1 MTVPKLPE
9 LLEDHNHVILG
20 DALYFEDMD
29 HNFYHRCPGLSSSTI
44 RRFMQSQ
51 IHALEE
57 TVQDSP
63 ALRFG
68 TAAHSLIVEGEDAFN
83 KDVACLVGSPYTN
96 QNKDLKRE
104 YEARG
109 LTVINNTDREAIFEM
124 NEALLPEGKKL
135 LKPDVTEYP
144 SVFNSPYERA
154 IFWWEK
160 DVLLKVKSDV
170 LRHPIQTPYA
180 SNAIVLVDYKTTID
194 CSVQGFTN
202 SVKKYSYDL
211 QAAWYKRAYEKAGI
225 KVVDFIFVAQEKK
238 APLASKIFKLS
249 EYDLDAGWG
258 ILEGALYQ
266 YKDVIEG
273 KEQPTVYNSP
283 NTIELKLR
291 EPKKPLIA

>member
-9 LLEDHNHVILG
+9 LLEDHNYVVLG

-51 IHALEE
+51 LHALEE

-68 TAAHSLIVEGEDAFN
+68 SAAHSLIVEGEDAFN

-104 YEARG
+104 YEGRG
-109 LTVINNTDREAIFEM
+109 LTVINNSDREAILKM

-135 LKPDVTEYP
+135 LKPDENEYP

-211 QAAWYKRAYEKAGI
+211 QAAWYKRAYEKAGF
-225 KVVDFIFVAQEKK
+225 KVMDFIFVAQEKK
-238 APLASKIFKLS
+238 APFASKIFKLS

-283 NTIELKLR
+283 NTIDLKLR